1 MQYGRFSRRDMLKA
15 TTAFAAGA
23 IFAEPL
29 RAAAP
34 VPSAITPAAFESNP
48 VTPALI
54 EAARKEGSVVWYC
67 GALDLPEAEKF
78 GKAFEAKYPGISVR
92 VERSGS
98 ERIYQRIGQERQS
111 RIHAVDVVNT
121 ADVAHFLEWKKNGWL
136 ASYVPED
143 VAKHFPISHVDP
155 AGTYAI
161 LNSNVTAIG
170 YNPKL
175 LKRED
180 APKSFADLLDPRWKG
195 KIVKAH
201 PSFSGNILTTTFI
214 LAREL
219 GWSYFER
226 LAQQRVLQVQ
236 SSSDGP
242 KKVAI
247 GERAVCADG
256 ADYQLVALKEHGQ
269 SVEVVYPTEGSP
281 LLPVPSGVFQEA
293 PNPNA
298 ARLLQSYL
306 FSVEAQQV
314 SVDTFAHHSV
324 HALVEEKSGRTPLS
338 AIKLLTCDAAELAA
352 RSEEIKVRYS
362 KIFGV

>member
-1 MQYGRFSRRDMLKA
+1 MHKGNYSKRDVLKLS
-15 TTAFAAGA
+15 TAFVVSAKFGTGA
-23 IFAEPL
+23 
-29 RAAAP
+29 RAAALE
-34 VPSAITPAAFESNP
+34 PSP
-48 VTPALI
+48 VTPTLI
-54 EAARKEGSVVWYC
+54 EAARKEGSVAWYC

-111 RIHAVDVVNT
+111 SIHAVDVVNT
-121 ADVAHFLEWKKNGWL
+121 ADTAHFLEWKRNGWL

-143 VAKHFPISHVDP
+143 VAKHFPVTHVDA
-155 AGTYAI
+155 AGTYAV

-175 LKRED
+175 VKRED

-219 GWSYFER
+219 GWSFFES

-256 ADYQLVALKEHGQ
+256 ADYQLVALKERGQ

-281 LLPVPSGVFQEA
+281 LLPVQSAVFQEA
-293 PNPNA
+293 PNPSA

-314 SVDTFAHHSV
+314 SVDAFGHHSV
-324 HALVEEKSGRTPLS
+324 HALVKEKAGRTPLS
-338 AIKLLTCDAAELAA
+338 AIKLLTCDPAELSA
-352 RSEEIKVRYS
+352 RSEEIKARYS